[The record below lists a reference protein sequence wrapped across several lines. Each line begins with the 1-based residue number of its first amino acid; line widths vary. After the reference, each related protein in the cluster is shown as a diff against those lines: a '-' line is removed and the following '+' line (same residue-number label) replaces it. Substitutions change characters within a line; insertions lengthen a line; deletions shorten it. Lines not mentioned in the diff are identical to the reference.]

1 MRSVTLH
8 RHSAKLVKKMSGLIL
23 KKEEKLSITL
33 LR

>member
-1 MRSVTLH
+1 MRNVTLI
-8 RHSAKLVKKMSGLIL
+8 RHGAKLVKKMSGLVL